1 VLPGAA
7 IRGLQSRV
15 ICACNG
21 RVGWL
26 FRCSAGHAGLSLSF
40 NLISIH
46 IRLYM
51 AYSLIYLIA
60 VVGTAVSLILGV
72 ATQPGS
78 REETAV
84 TVTLPCPDAVLQTA
98 GTVLDPAVFT
108 DAVARWRALERLR
121 DFRSRLYGCLT
132 RRADALFELADAVLC
147 ADHAVTSLVQLCLEP
162 EFTRGHGALYDAL
175 SAGQVDDEMLFSPLA
190 AELPQAVD
198 GPEALAWIAEHDVID
213 HGLLDKALAGLSP
226 GDAAQVRDACARWS
240 RLRFAV
246 DATAYPRPDAW
257 CSPGREHVHNGA
269 CHCKGSSKTAPG
281 WEYQFAAAIGH
292 LRTAWAALLDV
303 ARTTPATRT
312 AATIAQVKNVL
323 RRLRAAGHGH
333 KAAPLFIFDAGY
345 SAAALADGL
354 LGCPVHVL
362 VRLAAG
368 SVFYAEPVAWQG
380 RCGRPARR
388 GAAVHCL
395 EPADF
400 AAAAAGSGPR
410 GRKKPLP
417 PNPGP
422 DETLVLPDTPLYGTV
437 RAEAWHDLHPLIHGD
452 RGWFA
457 GRNILP
463 VLPGTLVHVTVE
475 RLPDGRD
482 PHRAMWLWH
491 AGPGPLS
498 LDELWRAYLA
508 RFDIEHAFKLVKG
521 TLGLTA
527 AKIRAPEQ
535 ADRWTRLLMAA
546 HAQLLL
552 ARPLAADLRRP
563 WEKHPD
569 SSRPLAPGRI
579 RRGFRNIH
587 HDLGT
592 PARVAKPSRPGP
604 GRPKGSIKGPA
615 PRYLLPGEAD
625 MPRTTDTT
633 LTRQKVKT

>member
-1 VLPGAA
+1 MLLRLPRPGPGLQTLPGT
-7 IRGLQSRV
+7 G
-15 ICACNG
+15 
-21 RVGWL
+21 
-26 FRCSAGHAGLSLSF
+26 
-40 NLISIH
+40 
-46 IRLYM
+46 
-51 AYSLIYLIA
+51 
-60 VVGTAVSLILGV
+60 
-72 ATQPGS
+72 
-78 REETAV
+78 
-84 TVTLPCPDAVLQTA
+84 
-98 GTVLDPAVFT
+98 PAVPSAPAGAPDPSVFT
-108 DAVARWRALERLR
+108 SAVARYRALERLR
-121 DFRSRLYGCLT
+121 AFRESLYECLNA
-132 RRADALFELADAVLC
+132 RADALFELADAVLC

-175 SAGQVDDEMLFSPLA
+175 SAGRIDDEKLLCLLSG
-190 AELPQAVD
+190 ELPGAVD
-198 GPEALAWIAEHDVID
+198 GPEARAWIAEHDVID
-213 HGLLDKALAGLSP
+213 RGLLEQALAGLP
-226 GDAAQVRDACARWS
+226 AEDAAQVRDACARWT

-281 WEYQFAAAIGH
+281 WEYQFTAAIGH
-292 LRTAWAALLDV
+292 LRTAWTAIVDV
-303 ARTTPATRT
+303 ARTVPATRT
-312 AATIAQVKNVL
+312 AQTVAQVKNVL
-323 RRLRAAGHGH
+323 RRLRAAGHGA
-333 KAAPLFIFDAGY
+333 KAAPLFVFDAGY

-368 SVFYAEPVAWQG
+368 NVFYAEPVAWEG
-380 RCGRPARR
+380 RHGRPARR

-400 AAAAAGSGPR
+400 AAAAAGNGPR

-417 PNPGP
+417 PNPEP
-422 DETLVLPDTPLYGTV
+422 DETLILPDTPLYGTV
-437 RAEAWHDLHPLIHGD
+437 RAEAWHGVHPLIHGD

-457 GRNILP
+457 GRKNLP
-463 VLPGTLVHVTVE
+463 VLPGALIHVTVE

-508 RFDIEHAFKLVKG
+508 RFDIEHAFKLLKG

-527 AKIRAPEQ
+527 AKVRAPEQ
-535 ADRWTRLLMAA
+535 ADRWVRLLMAA

-552 ARPLAADLRRP
+552 ARPMAGDLRRP

-569 SSRPLAPGRI
+569 PFRPLAPGRV
-579 RRGFRNIH
+579 RRGFRNIRRE
-587 HDLGT
+587 LGT

-604 GRPKGSIKGPA
+604 GRPKGSSKGPA

-625 MPRTTDTT
+625 MPRTEKHS
-633 LTRQKVKT
+633 LTREKVKT